1 MLLASSMLLS
11 ESPRTFRIVQRAVYP
26 WPVSWVDLVIAALVV
41 LAALRGRARGAIRQ
55 LTGWV
60 GFVVGLILGTLVA
73 PSLSTDITRS
83 SWRPLLALVIVL
95 AVSYAGLNLGQLL
108 GSILRRSIATL
119 RLGSVDSVAGVAI
132 GVAGTLFTC
141 WLFAG
146 LLGSTSWG
154 SVASAIQGSRVLG
167 ELDRVMPPIP
177 SFEARVQSLFRSADF
192 PSVFAS
198 VVAPTL
204 PPGATGSSLGP
215 VVTSLGSPSDV
226 VKVLASGACSA
237 IHQGTA
243 FYVSAHEAVTNAHVV
258 AGATHVTVGGATAY
272 VAFFDPVNDV
282 AVLRVPSVTMPFSRF
297 LTGVPAAGTA
307 AQVIG
312 FPLDGTRTGAPAIV
326 NGEITGQAR
335 DIYNSK
341 IFSRTVL
348 VVNAQVQPG
357 NSGSP
362 LFVGPFVAGMVSSK
376 SYSLALTA
384 YAIPADVVRR
394 DVASTP
400 AIGTASTQRCLD

>member
-204 PPGATGSSLGP
+204 PPGATGSSLGRWARP
-215 VVTSLGSPSDV
+215 ATS
-226 VKVLASGACSA
+226 
-237 IHQGTA
+237 
-243 FYVSAHEAVTNAHVV
+243 
-258 AGATHVTVGGATAY
+258 
-272 VAFFDPVNDV
+272 
-282 AVLRVPSVTMPFSRF
+282 
-297 LTGVPAAGTA
+297 
-307 AQVIG
+307 
-312 FPLDGTRTGAPAIV
+312 
-326 NGEITGQAR
+326 
-335 DIYNSK
+335 
-341 IFSRTVL
+341 
-348 VVNAQVQPG
+348 
-357 NSGSP
+357 
-362 LFVGPFVAGMVSSK
+362 
-376 SYSLALTA
+376 
-384 YAIPADVVRR
+384 
-394 DVASTP
+394 
-400 AIGTASTQRCLD
+400 